1 MTMILKVVA
10 VLTLVDLM
18 DSLIVTAWFLLVGQ
32 GG

>member
-18 DSLIVTAWFLLVGQ
+18 DSLIVMAWFLLVGQ